1 MIDPRDGRWE
11 LWTSDYR
18 VDFWRPYGIGGW
30 ASREFEVSGGDVSAV
45 IRWADDHAS
54 DNETY
59 AVYAIVKRGEGPG
72 GLVHL
77 LGDDPTR
84 NA

>member
-1 MIDPRDGRWE
+1 MIDPRDVRWE
-11 LWTSDYR
+11 LWTPNYR
-18 VDFWRPYGIGGW
+18 VDFWRPYANDAW

-54 DNETY
+54 DDETY
-59 AVYAIVKRGEGPG
+59 VLSVVVNNGEGS

-84 NA
+84 NV